1 MAKLLDQVQS
11 DEREPHES
19 AAIVLDLRP
28 VINLTDDQFYELCR
42 ANGDL
47 RFERT
52 AEGEILIMPP
62 TGTRTGSRNSR
73 LTQRLANWTDSD
85 GTGIAFDSSTAFK
98 LTNGAVR
105 SPDASWIR
113 RERYDA
119 LTPEEQEKFSPIC
132 PDFVVELRSRTDSL
146 AELQAKMGEYIT
158 NGARLG
164 WLIDPQEKRAYVY
177 RSQAQ
182 VETLVDPES
191 LAGSP
196 VLTGFVLDLQE
207 FGDNGIGTTR

>member
-1 MAKLLDQVQS
+1 MAKLLEEVQS
-11 DEREPHES
+11 PERKPHES

-52 AEGEILIMPP
+52 AGGEILIMPP
-62 TGTRTGSRNSR
+62 TGTKTGNRNSR
-73 LTQRLANWTDSD
+73 LTQRLANWTDDD
-85 GTGIAFDSSTAFK
+85 GTGIAFDSSTAFR
-98 LTNGAVR
+98 LPNGAVR

-132 PDFVVELRSRTDSL
+132 PDFVVELRSRTDGL
-146 AELQAKMGEYIT
+146 AELQAKMEEYIT
-158 NGARLG
+158 SGAQLG
-164 WLIDPQEKRAYVY
+164 WLIDPQEKLIHVY
-177 RSQAQ
+177 RPQAQ
-182 VETLVDPES
+182 VETLENPDSV
-191 LAGSP
+191 AGDP
-196 VLTGFVLDLQE
+196 VLMGFVLDLQE
-207 FGDNGIGTTR
+207 IC

>member
-1 MAKLLDQVQS
+1 MAKLLDEVQS
-11 DEREPHES
+11 PERKPHES

-47 RFERT
+47 RVERT
-52 AEGEILIMPP
+52 AGGEILIMPP
-62 TGTRTGSRNSR
+62 TGTRTGNRNSR
-73 LTQRLANWTDSD
+73 LTQRLANWTDAD

-98 LTNGAVR
+98 LPNGAVR

-146 AELQAKMGEYIT
+146 VELQTKMGEYIT
-158 NGARLG
+158 SGAQLG
-164 WLIDPQEKRAYVY
+164 WLIDPQEKHIYVY
-177 RSQAQ
+177 RPQAQ
-182 VETLVDPES
+182 VEILENPNSV
-191 LAGSP
+191 AGDP

-207 FGDNGIGTTR
+207 IW

>member
-1 MAKLLDQVQS
+1 MAKLLDEVQLP
-11 DEREPHES
+11 EHKPHES
-19 AAIVLDLRP
+19 AAILLDLRP

-62 TGTRTGSRNSR
+62 TGTRTGNRNSR
-73 LTQRLANWTDSD
+73 LTQRLANWTDGD

-98 LTNGAVR
+98 LPNGAVR

-132 PDFVVELRSRTDSL
+132 PDFVVELRSRTDGL
-146 AELQAKMGEYIT
+146 AELQAKMEEYILG
-158 NGARLG
+158 GAQLG
-164 WLIDPQEKRAYVY
+164 WLIDPQEKRIYVY
-177 RSQAQ
+177 RPQAQ
-182 VETLVDPES
+182 VETLENPDSV
-191 LAGSP
+191 AGDP
-196 VLTGFVLDLQE
+196 VLKGFVLDLQE
-207 FGDNGIGTTR
+207 IW